1 MRSSR
6 RTDGDGSRDR
16 TARVFT
22 SAVSDCRHSQLNP
35 FLNIQL
41 ENYCKEKPI

>member
-16 TARVFT
+16 TASVFT
-22 SAVSDCRHSQLNP
+22 SAVINCRHSQLNP
-35 FLNIQL
+35 FLNVQL
-41 ENYCKEKPI
+41 EDYGKEKPI